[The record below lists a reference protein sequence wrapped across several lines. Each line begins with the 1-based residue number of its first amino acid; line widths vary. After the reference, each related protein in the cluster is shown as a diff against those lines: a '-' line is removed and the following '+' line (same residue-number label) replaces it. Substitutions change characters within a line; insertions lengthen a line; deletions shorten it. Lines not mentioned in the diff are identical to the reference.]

1 MSFNTAKHLAHNIR
15 ARATEQGD
23 TDTAEMAQVLQEIVE
38 GLDREMRDIKHAL
51 QNLEYQVRN
60 LR

>member
-1 MSFNTAKHLAHNIR
+1 MSFHNAKHLAHNIR

-23 TDTAEMAQVLQEIVE
+23 TATAEMAQVLQEIVE
-38 GLDREMRDIKHAL
+38 GLDREMHDIKHVL
-51 QNLEYQVRN
+51 QDIQHQVRN